1 MGSDWGRKAEGAER
15 WIALSLAAFA
25 LIAAW
30 LFLMASL
37 ADRRATLAQGWT
49 DAENTAALL
58 AQQAN
63 RLLRIA
69 ELTTGRVARLAGRSN
84 LEDLRGAEWARLEEI
99 AAGTPE
105 IQAIW
110 VVDAAGRLVAGSLDR
125 RLFGQSLAAAPYFP
139 PLRQGEDRHVTNL
152 LHGAPGGG
160 WHFAWGLPLRDTHG
174 AFRGAVLAAIGVE
187 EFGRVVEDL
196 APGQAAVLQLNR
208 PDGTLVARW
217 PLAASGNAS
226 AISSA
231 QSGVREVR
239 DADGTIRLLAWRRV
253 PAMPVIASAA
263 LSRAEVLA
271 PYHQRLRR
279 NGLIFALAAALA
291 GTLAIAALRSDR
303 RGRAARISAE
313 ERGTALAAALAE
325 REELLASVQEGEAR
339 LRLAEQAGR
348 IGLWDW
354 DLREGRL
361 VLIGDV
367 FADWRLRSR
376 RRITA
381 RTALRGVHPEDRLA
395 LAAALTAAVRGEVPL
410 EAEFRLAHG
419 RSERWGRAP
428 ERWIAVRAEV
438 RRGVDGQPRRMLGI
452 ALDVTDRRR
461 KAQALAEANA
471 MLERRVAERTGALAD
486 ANARLREGEA
496 RFRGIFDATF
506 QFIGLLSPDGTL
518 LEANRAM
525 LELGEFP
532 AEQVIGRPYWEA
544 PWWPEDAALRAVV
557 RDAVAQAAAGQF
569 VRRELAMRGAGGATL
584 AIDFSIKPVRDEDGM
599 VSLLVPEARDVS
611 ALKVAQAQLL
621 EAQKMELLGRLTG
634 GVAHDFNNLLMTVL
648 GNLALARKRL
658 GDAATPQL
666 LRHLDSATMGAERG
680 AQLTQRLL
688 AFARRQDL
696 NPRPVDLGQLLA
708 GLGELLG
715 RSAGPRVQVAVQ
727 GGAGLPPALVDP
739 HALELALMN
748 LVVNARD
755 AMPEGGRIQVL
766 LQAREVPE
774 PTAPPGLA
782 PPGLVPP
789 GLAPPGLAPGRY
801 LRIAVE
807 DTGTGMDAATLERAI
822 EPFFSTKG
830 PGQGTG
836 LGLSMVHGLAHQSGG
851 ALHIES
857 APGKGTVAA
866 LWLPVS
872 AEAAAE
878 VAAGRE
884 AEAPRGSGLV
894 LLVDDE
900 PLVLEGTAALIGD
913 LGYEVQTAD
922 SAEAALAALAAGAE
936 PVVVV
941 TDHAMPGLSG
951 ADLAERLAQERPG
964 LPVILATGHAGPWPE
979 AERTPR
985 LTKPY
990 TQAQIAEVLAA
1001 LLRSAAQDGT

>member
-1 MGSDWGRKAEGAER
+1 MSLASDRGRNAGGAGR
-15 WIALSLAAFA
+15 WFALSLAAFA

-30 LFLMASL
+30 LFLVASL

-49 DAENTAALL
+49 DAENTSALL

-69 ELTTGRVARLAGRSN
+69 ELTAGRVARLSGNIN
-84 LEDLRGAEWARLEEI
+84 LEDLRGANWTDLEEI
-99 AAGTPE
+99 ARGTPE
-105 IQAIW
+105 VQAIW
-110 VVDAAGRLVAGSLDR
+110 VADAAGRLAASSMDR
-125 RLFGQSLAAAPYFP
+125 RLFGQPLDATSYFP
-139 PLRQGEDRHVTNL
+139 PLLRGEASHVTSL

-160 WHFAWGLPLRDTHG
+160 WHFAWGRPLRGTDG
-174 AFRGAVLAAIGVE
+174 QFRGAVLTAIAVE

-196 APGQAAVLQLNR
+196 APGRAAVLQLSR
-208 PDGTLVARW
+208 LDGTLVARW
-217 PLAASGNAS
+217 PLAAAGNTDATPI
-226 AISSA
+226 APA
-231 QSGVREVR
+231 AESGVREVR
-239 DADGTIRLLAWRRV
+239 DVDGTLRLLAWRRV
-253 PAMPVIASAA
+253 PGMPVIASAA
-263 LSRAEVLA
+263 LSRAELLA
-271 PYHQRLRR
+271 PFQQRLRR

-291 GTLAIAALRSDR
+291 GVLAGAALRSDR
-303 RGRAARISAE
+303 RGRAARLSAE
-313 ERGTALAAALAE
+313 ERGAALAAALAE

-354 DLREGRL
+354 DLRDGRL
-361 VLIGDV
+361 SLIGDV
-367 FADWRLRSR
+367 FAKWRLRSR
-376 RRITA
+376 RHITA
-381 RTALRGVHPEDRLA
+381 RAALRAVHAEDRLA

-410 EAEFRLAHG
+410 EAEFRLAHDRTERG
-419 RSERWGRAP
+419 SDRSPERWP
-428 ERWIAVRAEV
+428 DRWIAVRAEM
-438 RRGVDGQPRRMLGI
+438 RRGADGQPRRMLGI

-471 MLERRVAERTGALAD
+471 TLERRVAERTGALAD

-525 LELGEFP
+525 LELGEAP
-532 AEQVIGRPYWEA
+532 TEEVIGRPYWEA
-544 PWWPEDAALRAVV
+544 PWWPEDTALRAAV
-557 RDAVAQAAAGQF
+557 RDAVTQAASGHF
-569 VRRELAMRGAGGATL
+569 VRRELAMRGPGGATL
-584 AIDFSIKPVRDEDGM
+584 AIDFSVKPVRDEDGI

-658 GDAATPQL
+658 GEAATPQV
-666 LRHLDSATMGAERG
+666 LRHLDSAALGAERG

-708 GLGELLG
+708 GLGELLS
-715 RSAGPRVQVAVQ
+715 RSAGPRVQVAVE

-755 AMPEGGRIQVL
+755 AMPEGGHIQVRL
-766 LQAREVPE
+766 DAREAAD
-774 PTAPPGLA
+774 PTAPPGLT
-782 PPGLVPP
+782 
-789 GLAPPGLAPGRY
+789 PGRY

-807 DTGTGMDAATLERAI
+807 DTGSGMDAATLARAI

-857 APGKGTVAA
+857 APGHGTVAA

-872 AEAAAE
+872 AEAAVEAAAGQEAE
-878 VAAGRE
+878 V
-884 AEAPRGSGLV
+884 PRGSGLV

-900 PLVLEGTAALIGD
+900 PLVLESTAALIGD

-922 SAEAALAALAAGAE
+922 SGEAALAALTAGAR
-936 PVVVV
+936 PVAVV
-941 TDHAMPGLSG
+941 TDHAMPGISG
-951 ADLAERLAQERPG
+951 AVLAERLAQDRPG

-979 AERTPR
+979 GDRTPR

-990 TQAQIAEVLAA
+990 TQSQIAQALAA
-1001 LLRSAAQDGT
+1001 ALRDRL

>member
-1 MGSDWGRKAEGAER
+1 MSVASDRGRDAGGAGR
-15 WIALSLAAFA
+15 WFALSLAAFA

-30 LFLMASL
+30 LFLVASL

-69 ELTTGRVARLAGRSN
+69 ELTAGRAARLSDHVN
-84 LEDLRGAEWARLEEI
+84 LEDLRGANWTDLEEI
-99 AAGTPE
+99 AAGAPE
-105 IQAIW
+105 VQAIW
-110 VVDAAGRLVAGSLDR
+110 VVDATGRLVASSLDR
-125 RLFGQSLAAAPYFP
+125 RLFGLPLDTMPYFP
-139 PLRQGEDRHVTNL
+139 PLRRGEASHVTSL

-160 WHFAWGLPLRDTHG
+160 WHFAWGRPLRG
-174 AFRGAVLAAIGVE
+174 ADGQFRGAVLAAIAVE

-196 APGQAAVLQLNR
+196 TPGQAAVLQLSR
-208 PDGTLVARW
+208 VDGTLVARW
-217 PLAASGNAS
+217 PLAAAGNTEAAPS
-226 AISSA
+226 LLAA
-231 QSGVREVR
+231 ESGVREVR

-263 LSRAEVLA
+263 LSRAQLLA
-271 PYHQRLRR
+271 PFQQRLRR

-291 GTLAIAALRSDR
+291 GVLAMAALRSDR
-303 RGRAARISAE
+303 RGRAARLSAE
-313 ERGTALAAALAE
+313 ERGAALAAALAE
-325 REELLASVQEGEAR
+325 REGLLASVQEGEAR

-354 DLREGRL
+354 DLRDGRL
-361 VLIGDV
+361 ALIGDV
-367 FADWRLRSR
+367 FTEWGLQSR

-381 RTALRGVHPEDRLA
+381 RTALRAVQAEDRLA

-410 EAEFRLAHG
+410 VAEFRLAHRPPG
-419 RSERWGRAP
+419 RWP

-438 RRGVDGQPRRMLGI
+438 RRGVDGQPRRLLGI

-471 MLERRVAERTGALAD
+471 TLERRVAERTGALAD

-525 LELGEFP
+525 LELGGV
-532 AEQVIGRPYWEA
+532 AAGDVVGRPYWDA
-544 PWWPEDAALRAVV
+544 PWWPEDATLRAAV
-557 RDAVAQAAAGQF
+557 RDAVAQAAAGHF
-569 VRRELAMRGAGGATL
+569 VRRELAMRGPGGTTL
-584 AIDFSIKPVRDEDGM
+584 AIDFSVKPVRDEDGM

-611 ALKVAQAQLL
+611 ALKAAQAQLL

-658 GDAATPQL
+658 GDTATPQI
-666 LRHLDSATMGAERG
+666 LRHLDSATLGAERG

-715 RSAGPRVQVAVQ
+715 RSAGPRVQLAVE

-755 AMPEGGRIQVL
+755 AMPEGGRIQIRL
-766 LQAREVPE
+766 EAREAPD
-774 PTAPPGLA
+774 PTSPT
-782 PPGLVPP
+782 GLV
-789 GLAPPGLAPGRY
+789 PGRY

-807 DTGTGMDAATLERAI
+807 DTGTGMDAATLQRAI

-836 LGLSMVHGLAHQSGG
+836 LGLSMVHGL
-851 ALHIES
+851 
-857 APGKGTVAA
+857 
-866 LWLPVS
+866 
-872 AEAAAE
+872 
-878 VAAGRE
+878 
-884 AEAPRGSGLV
+884 
-894 LLVDDE
+894 
-900 PLVLEGTAALIGD
+900 
-913 LGYEVQTAD
+913 
-922 SAEAALAALAAGAE
+922 
-936 PVVVV
+936 
-941 TDHAMPGLSG
+941 
-951 ADLAERLAQERPG
+951 
-964 LPVILATGHAGPWPE
+964 
-979 AERTPR
+979 
-985 LTKPY
+985 
-990 TQAQIAEVLAA
+990 
-1001 LLRSAAQDGT
+1001 